1 MNRLSTEERARVI
14 ACLVEG
20 NSQRATVRMTGIAK
34 KTVARLAVEIGEAC
48 ERFADNIMRDL
59 PCTQIQCDEIWSFCY
74 AKAKNVP
81 QHLKGSGAG
90 G

>member
-1 MNRLSTEERARVI
+1 
-14 ACLVEG
+14 
-20 NSQRATVRMTGIAK
+20 
-34 KTVARLAVEIGEAC
+34 
-48 ERFADNIMRDL
+48 MRDL